1 MMQTLAALYGEYH
14 GLIVFLHVISAVV
27 WVGGMVAMRFAAHHS
42 FMELREPPERLERV
56 AHALKRLFAIVAP
69 FILILLVTALMM
81 AAGMNLHKSE
91 AAPLAFAKEGLWS
104 FMALNYLAMVLRR
117 NKVEKLI
124 EQGALVEAKEKLA
137 PIGAY
142 MVPANILLGVV
153 AIYLGAMLR
162 FS

>member
-1 MMQTLAALYGEYH
+1 MQSLAAFYAEYH
-14 GLIVFLHVISAVV
+14 TLILFLHVISAVV

-42 FMELREPPERLERV
+42 FMELREPPQRLERV

-69 FILILLVTALMM
+69 FVVILLFTALTM
-81 AAGMNLHKSE
+81 AAGMDLHHSS
-91 AAPLAFAKEGLWS
+91 AAPFAFAKEGVWS

-117 NKVEKLI
+117 NKVERLI
-124 EQGALVEAKEKLA
+124 AQGNLIEAKEKLA

-142 MVPANILLGVV
+142 MVPVNILLGIV
-153 AIYLGAMLR
+153 AIYLGVMLR

>member
-1 MMQTLAALYGEYH
+1 MQALGALYGEYPQ
-14 GLIVFLHVISAVV
+14 LVLFLHVISAVV

-42 FMELREPPERLERV
+42 FQQLRQPPERLERT
-56 AHALKRLFAIVAP
+56 AHALKRLFVIVAP

-81 AAGMNLHKSE
+81 ASGMNLHHSE
-91 AAPLAFAKEGLWS
+91 PAPLVFAKEGIWTV
-104 FMALNYLAMVLRR
+104 MALNYLLMVLRR
-117 NKVEKLI
+117 NSAERLI
-124 EQGALVEAKEKLA
+124 LHGNLIDAKDRLA

-142 MVPANILLGVV
+142 MVPLNIALGIV